1 MKKIILFSAAGLLT
15 TATIVYATVEKKPTV
30 KEEAKKETVK
40 KETKKNTNLN
50 KERKRSCSWYN

>member
-1 MKKIILFSAAGLLT
+1 MKKLILFAAAGLLT

-40 KETKKNTNLN
+40 KETKENTNHN
-50 KERKRSCSWYN
+50 KAGKRNCSWF